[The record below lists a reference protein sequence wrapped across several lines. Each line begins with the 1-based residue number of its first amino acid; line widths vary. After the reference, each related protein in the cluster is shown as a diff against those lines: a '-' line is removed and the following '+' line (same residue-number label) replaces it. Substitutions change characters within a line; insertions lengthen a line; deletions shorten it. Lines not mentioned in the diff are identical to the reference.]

1 MKDTH
6 GSVLEMWRLYLNSIG
21 ETLKNTEKTFSSWH
35 FEITQESANN
45 LANLVLTGS
54 KKATAASLWVE
65 THDHGVIPKIGDYS
79 IITDWEGRAKCIIQ
93 TTDIEI
99 VPYDEVTEKFAAI
112 EGEGDQSLDY
122 WRKVHLE
129 YYTKECKR
137 IGKVF
142 TPKMPVICEIFKVV
156 YK

>member
-1 MKDTH
+1 MKDIH
-6 GSVLEMWRLYLNSIG
+6 ESVLDMWRSYLKSLG
-21 ETLKNTEKTFSSWH
+21 ETIESTEKTFTSWH
-35 FEITQESANN
+35 FEITKEGANN
-45 LANLVLTGS
+45 LVNLVSTG
-54 KKATAASLWVE
+54 KKQATAASLWVE
-65 THDHGVIPKIGDYS
+65 KHDHGVIPKTGDLS
-79 IITDWEGRAKCIIQ
+79 IITDWEGNAKCIIQ
-93 TTDIEI
+93 TTKIDI
-99 VPYDEVTEKFAAI
+99 VPYDEVTAEFAAI

-142 TPKMPVICEIFKVV
+142 TPKMPVICESFEVV